1 MTPHRSPVASRRE
14 LWYREDERKACAFDR
29 PALKEHLDMDREQI
43 FGGNPL
49 GVLVRL
55 VIISIVVGIVLQALN
70 ISPPDLL
77 YRLELMIRNIYEMGF
92 GAFRGLINY
101 FLIGAV
107 VVIPIWLIARLL
119 GVFRNR
125 GGK

>member
-1 MTPHRSPVASRRE
+1 
-14 LWYREDERKACAFDR
+14 
-29 PALKEHLDMDREQI
+29 MDREQI

-77 YRLELMIRNIYEMGF
+77 YRLELMIRNVYEMGF

-119 GVFRNR
+119 GVFRS

>member
-1 MTPHRSPVASRRE
+1 
-14 LWYREDERKACAFDR
+14 
-29 PALKEHLDMDREQI
+29 MDREQI

-77 YRLELMIRNIYEMGF
+77 YRLELMIRNVYEMGF

-119 GVFRNR
+119 GVFRSS

>member
-1 MTPHRSPVASRRE
+1 
-14 LWYREDERKACAFDR
+14 
-29 PALKEHLDMDREQI
+29 MDAKRL

-49 GVLVRL
+49 SLAIRL
-55 VIISIVVGIVLQALN
+55 IIISIVVGIVLQALN

-77 YRLELMIRNIYEMGF
+77 YRLEVLIRRVYDMGF

-107 VVIPIWLIARLL
+107 VVIPVWLIARLF
-119 GVFRNR
+119 GVFRD
-125 GGK
+125 KPKDVP